1 MSLLAQK
8 IGINSRIK
16 GYITVLIYCKYYKN
30 SNFVIMK
37 NRDTK
42 ILRYTYWAFY
52 FLFIPIILLLTP
64 SNAYIWQSSKLFW
77 IVISYLIVTYTL
89 SIRFNFVTYI
99 IHKNW
104 LKSTLS
110 LLCFT
115 VITFLAL
122 TIKIDGIEELAAFQ
136 MSKIQNGVIFMSGFI
151 VISFTAVFGFFA
163 ELIRRNREHQE
174 LIVEKNRAE
183 LAMYKSQINPH
194 FMFNTLN
201 TIYSLNFAGAESTG
215 EVIMKFSN
223 IVRYIYQNSDKER
236 VLIVDEVAYLR
247 EFIELHSMR
256 LSKTTNVDFHYEI
269 DDEGAKIPSM
279 IFITFIE
286 NAFKYGVSS
295 SYNSTIEIN
304 LILNKSML
312 LFTTQNAIFQ
322 RNTTSS
328 GIGIEN
334 CKKRLSLLYPSRYSL
349 ECGEIEDNI
358 YKTELKIEL

>member
-1 MSLLAQK
+1 M
-8 IGINSRIK
+8 
-16 GYITVLIYCKYYKN
+16 KN
-30 SNFVIMK
+30 SE
-37 NRDTK
+37 TK

-64 SNAYIWQSSKLFW
+64 NNAYIWQSSKLFW
-77 IVISYLIVTYTL
+77 VMIGYLIVTYTL
-89 SIRFNFVTYI
+89 SLRFNFLTYI
-99 IHKNW
+99 IR
-104 LKSTLS
+104 KSWVKSLLS

-115 VITFLAL
+115 TITFVAVSV
-122 TIKIDGIEELAAFQ
+122 KIEDIEELTVVE
-136 MSKIQNGVIFMSGFI
+136 MSRIQHGVIFMAGFI
-151 VISFTAVFGFFA
+151 VVSFTVAFGFFA

-174 LIVEKNRAE
+174 LLAEKNRAE

-201 TIYSLNFAGAESTG
+201 TIYALNFAGSKSAG

-223 IVRYIYQNSDKER
+223 IVRYIYQNSDKEK
-236 VLIVDEVAYLR
+236 VLIADEVVYLC

-256 LSKTTNVDFHYEI
+256 LSKTTKVDFNYEI

-295 SYNSTIEIN
+295 SHNSTIKIG
-304 LILNKSML
+304 LTLKKGVL
-312 LFTTQNAIFQ
+312 LFLTENTIFQ

-328 GIGIEN
+328 GIGIKN
-334 CKKRLSLLYPSRYSL
+334 CEKRLSLLYPSQYSL
-349 ECGEIEDNI
+349 KCGEVESNI